1 MTSIVRQR
9 AVLLVGS
16 AFVGVFIALVYL
28 GFEGLLHVM
37 QHLVWDDI
45 FHTETNKLS
54 VLLLSIALGMAFFGA
69 RQWLDTKKAK
79 ESRPAWL
86 EFLVI
91 LLIGFLSLFAG
102 AALGP
107 EAVLIPAALLGGQLV
122 AKRLKLHSHVGLFG
136 LAGFVALFVAF
147 FSSVFGGLL
156 GLYLANKSK
165 KLQLSLLDY
174 VGLAL
179 ASVAALFTL
188 ALFGH
193 HGAFN
198 YPEQSIGFSF
208 TAIAMLLVFFA
219 AGYLYHALFAALF
232 RGIKQLYGKL
242 QDSWYV
248 HGFVASAGL
257 GLLFI
262 AGGYLVQFTG
272 NEAIKPIFQQAAA
285 IGLVGVIWIS
295 LVKVVTIA
303 WSLGMG
309 YRGGLIFPFVFV
321 ASSIVAAASL
331 LTTDIYLIPSI
342 FVFLAGLLF
351 ADRKAKII
359 TGHSGE
365 D

>member
-1 MTSIVRQR
+1 MTNTTRQR
-9 AVLLVGS
+9 AALLVGS

-37 QHLVWDDI
+37 LHLVWDDI
-45 FHTETNKLS
+45 FHSDSNK
-54 VLLLSIALGMAFFGA
+54 IAALGLSLVLGLTFFGA
-69 RQWLDTKKAK
+69 RQWLDTKEAK
-79 ESRPAWL
+79 KGRPL
-86 EFLVI
+86 SQEFFVV

-107 EAVLIPAALLGGQLV
+107 EAVLIPAAMIGGQLI

-156 GLYLANKSK
+156 GLYLAHKSK
-165 KLQLSLLDY
+165 RLQFSIIDY
-174 VGLAL
+174 IGLAL

-188 ALFGH
+188 GLFGH
-193 HGAFN
+193 RGAFH

-208 TAIAMLLVFFA
+208 MAMAMLTVFFIAGIAYQKLFIAMLKWAKV
-219 AGYLYHALFAALF
+219 LYA
-232 RGIKQLYGKL
+232 KL
-242 QDSWYV
+242 QNTWYM
-248 HGFVASAGL
+248 HGFVAGTGL
-257 GLLFI
+257 GLLFV

-285 IGLVGVIWIS
+285 IGLVGVVWIS
-295 LVKVVTIA
+295 LVKVATIA

-321 ASSIVAAASL
+321 ASSVIAAISL
-331 LTTDIYLIPSI
+331 LTSEIYLFPSI
-342 FVFLAGLLF
+342 FAFLAGLLF
-351 ADRKAKII
+351 ADRKTKII

-365 D
+365 E